1 MIKMQ
6 LSIIIFSFFK
16 QSDNLLLKALWSEK
30 KKNLSIKILKG
41 FLDPKLNM
49 ETETITN
56 EGVMK
61 ADLKSTLVVRMNS
74 YQRIDIY
81 RSPLCSLF
89 PVSCFSGEVLEIDV
103 GHLLARVRSGRRLRA
118 FAQASRILGQFN
130 LYFKAYFLI

>member
-1 MIKMQ
+1 VVR
-6 LSIIIFSFFK
+6 
-16 QSDNLLLKALWSEK
+16 D